1 MVRQRNK
8 NPENYLLNKIK
19 FVLIRIINKN
29 RDAENTSCNILK
41 NAVLSIIISVLFV
54 KIQDACNFISQIEG
68 LIILF
73 Y

>member
-8 NPENYLLNKIK
+8 NSENYLLNKIK
-19 FVLIRIINKN
+19 FVLIRIINTN

-54 KIQDACNFISQIEG
+54 KIQDVSNFISQIKG

>member
-8 NPENYLLNKIK
+8 NPENYLFNKIK
-19 FVLIRIINKN
+19 FVLIPKICNDKEVR
-29 RDAENTSCNILK
+29 NTSCNILK

-54 KIQDACNFISQIEG
+54 KIQEKSNFVSQIKG